1 MKFDYELAK
10 RRFREEKRKALAEL
24 NASSDLRKTLLNA
37 FDGESDEIIQSGQS
51 EALTAQE
58 MANADE

>member
-24 NASSDLRKTLLNA
+24 NASSDLRKTLLSA
-37 FDGESDEIIQSGQS
+37 FDGENGEFIQSEQS
-51 EALTAQE
+51 EALAAQE
-58 MANADE
+58 TSNADE

>member
-37 FDGESDEIIQSGQS
+37 FDGENGEFIQSEQS
-51 EALTAQE
+51 EALAAQE
-58 MANADE
+58 TSNADE